1 MPAAPLSMQ
10 ESILRLQ
17 NYWAEIGCVISQP
30 FNTEVGA
37 GTMNPATILSV
48 LGPEPWKSAYVEPS
62 VRPDDSRYGENP
74 NRLQTHTQFQVI
86 LKPEPGNPQ
95 ELYLRS
101 LSALGIDVNAHDVRF
116 VEDNWAQPAI
126 GAWGL
131 GWEVWLDGLEIT
143 QFTYF
148 QQVGGINLDPVP
160 VEITYGLERILM
172 AIQGVTHFK
181 DILFAPGV
189 TYGEVFGQSEYE
201 MSRYYLDDADVEATR
216 VLLETYS
223 KEASRL
229 VELRLAVPAHVFVL
243 KSSHAFNVLDARGAM
258 STAERAKW
266 FATMRAQSREV
277 AQLWTELRASAD
289 HPRGTYTPLP
299 LASAP
304 GPVNDVAEGSLVFEI
319 LVEELPPHVVETVAD
334 EVEQALAELLASTA
348 LSHGP
353 VHVTAT
359 PRRIV
364 IRVEDVAEREDD
376 RVDVKRG
383 PKVASAFAADG
394 EPAPALLGFLR
405 AQSADVADLN
415 RVDFNGTEHVALN
428 VAKPGRLATA
438 VLTELLCKLV
448 AGLRS
453 DKNMRWND
461 PVLTYSRP
469 IRSMLAL
476 LGNTVLPVT
485 AGALLA
491 GRLTRGNR
499 KQFQSASTTV
509 AHADDYA
516 ALMRSEGILI
526 DRSER
531 RAAVIELAA
540 GLAGQAGGVIE
551 TDTEAEL
558 LEEITD
564 LVESPVGILGR
575 FDEKYLD
582 LPDDVLTT
590 VMRKHQRYLPVRT
603 ATGELLPF
611 FVTTADG
618 PCDDEIVSRGN
629 ESVVRARFED
639 ASFFWRADLDI
650 EPRELRRRL
659 TALTYHE
666 RLGSMSDR
674 SDRIATLAQAFAARA
689 ELSSTDLENLALA
702 GSLAKFDLASN
713 LVVEFTSLAGIMARE
728 YALKSG
734 QSEEVAAALYEM
746 ELPRHHADQLPAST
760 IGKLLALADRF
771 DLLVGMLAVGAKLTG
786 TSDPYGLRRAAL
798 GIVRILRAAPEL
810 AALTLSFGLETAA
823 LHLRSTGCDVDASVL
838 TVAQELLDARFAQ
851 RLRDEQVPAALIS
864 AVTPAATESPLRAD
878 HLRTEIE
885 SSITQHGQ
893 LFFDLVEAL
902 QRIIRIL
909 PADAPHTYDASI
921 LTTEAEVGL
930 VDAVTEVARLGD
942 TSLVEWTSRSPRL
955 VAALQKFFDDVLVM
969 ADQADLRAARL
980 GLLAAALETA
990 PSGIDWQAVH
1000 LLRTD
1005 TE

>member
-1 MPAAPLSMQ
+1 MAADPLSMQ

-48 LGPEPWKSAYVEPS
+48 LGPEPWRSAYVEPS

-172 AIQGVTHFK
+172 AIQGVNHFK
-181 DILFAPGV
+181 DILFAPGI

-201 MSRYYLDDADVEATR
+201 MSRYYLDEADVDATR

-229 VELRLAVPAHVFVL
+229 TELRLAVPAHVFVL

-258 STAERAKW
+258 STTERAKW
-266 FATMRAQSREV
+266 FATMRAQSRSV
-277 AQLWTELRASAD
+277 AELWTELRASAD
-289 HPRGTYTPLP
+289 HPRGTHTPLP

-304 GPVNDVAEGSLVFEI
+304 DPVDDVAEGLLIFEI
-319 LVEELPPHVVETVAD
+319 LVEELPPHVVEAVAGD
-334 EVEQALAELLASTA
+334 VEQTLSELLANTA
-348 LSHGP
+348 LSYGR

-364 IRVEDVAEREDD
+364 IRIEDIAQRESD

-394 EPAPALLGFLR
+394 EPTPALLGFLR
-405 AQSADVADLN
+405 AQSADVADLS
-415 RVDFNGTEHVALN
+415 RVDFNGTEHVALD
-428 VAKPGRLATA
+428 VPKPGRLATA
-438 VLTELLCKLV
+438 VLTELLSKLA

-453 DKNMRWND
+453 NKNMRWND

-469 IRSMLAL
+469 IRAMLAL

-491 GRLTRGNR
+491 GRVTRGNR
-499 KQFQSASTTV
+499 KQSHSASTTV
-509 AHADDYA
+509 PHAEEYA
-516 ALMRSEGILI
+516 PLMQSEGILI

-531 RAAVIELAA
+531 RVAVVALAED
-540 GLAGQAGGVIE
+540 LARQAGGVVD
-551 TDTEAEL
+551 TDAEAEL
-558 LEEITD
+558 LDEITD

-575 FDEKYLD
+575 FDPKYLD

-603 ATGELLPF
+603 TTGELLPF
-611 FVTTADG
+611 FITMADG
-618 PCDDEIVSRGN
+618 QCDHQIVGRGN
-629 ESVVRARFED
+629 ETVVRARFED
-639 ASFFWRADLDI
+639 AAFFWRADREI

-659 TALTYHE
+659 TALTFHE
-666 RLGSMSDR
+666 RLGSVSDR
-674 SDRIATLAQAFAARA
+674 ADRIATLAKAFATRA
-689 ELSSTDLENLALA
+689 DLSSTELENLAQA
-702 GSLAKFDLASN
+702 SSLAKFDLASH

-728 YALKSG
+728 YSLKAG
-734 QSEEVAAALYEM
+734 ESEEVAQALYEM
-746 ELPRHHADQLPAST
+746 ELPRHHADHLPVST
-760 IGKLLALADRF
+760 IGKILALADRF

-798 GIVRILRAAPEL
+798 GIVRILRTAPEL
-810 AALTLSFGLETAA
+810 AAFTLPFGLETAA
-823 LHLRSTGCDVDASVL
+823 EHLRTSGCTVDAGVL
-838 TVAQELLDARFAQ
+838 TVASELLDARFAQ

-864 AVTPAATESPLRAD
+864 AVAPAATASPLRAD
-878 HLRTEIE
+878 RLRADIE
-885 SSITQHGQ
+885 DSMARHGQ

-902 QRIIRIL
+902 QRVIRIL
-909 PADAPHTYDASI
+909 PPDAPRSYDVSI

-930 VDAVTEVARLGD
+930 VNAVAEVAQLPD
-942 TSLVEWTSRSPRL
+942 VPLVDWTSHAPGL

-969 ADQADLRAARL
+969 ADQPDLREARL
-980 GLLAAALETA
+980 GLLAAVLEAA

-1005 TE
+1005 AE

>member
-1 MPAAPLSMQ
+1 MQ

-17 NYWAEIGCVISQP
+17 NYWADIGCVISQP

-101 LSALGIDVNAHDVRF
+101 LSALGIDVDAHDVRF

-172 AIQGVTHFK
+172 AIQGVSHFK

-277 AQLWTELRASAD
+277 AQLWTELRAGAD
-289 HPRGTYTPLP
+289 HPRGTFTPLP

-304 GPVNDVAEGSLVFEI
+304 GPVDDVAEGLLVFEI
-319 LVEELPPHVVETVAD
+319 LVEELPPHIVEAVAG
-334 EVEQALAELLASTA
+334 EVEQTLAELLAGTA
-348 LSHGP
+348 LPHGR
-353 VHVTAT
+353 VNVTAT

-364 IRVEDVAEREDD
+364 IRIEDVAQRETD

-383 PKVASAFAADG
+383 PKVASAFGADG
-394 EPAPALLGFLR
+394 DPTPALLGFLR
-405 AQSADVADLN
+405 SQSADAADLS
-415 RVDFNGTEHVALN
+415 RVDFNGTEHVALD
-428 VAKPGRLATA
+428 VPKPGRLATA
-438 VLTELLCKLV
+438 VLTELLSKLV

-499 KQFQSASTTV
+499 KQSQSATTTV
-509 AHADDYA
+509 ARAEDYA
-516 ALMRSEGILI
+516 TLVQAEGILI
-526 DRSER
+526 DRAER
-531 RAAVIELAA
+531 RRAVVALAE
-540 GLAGQAGGVIE
+540 GLARQAGGMVDADAE
-551 TDTEAEL
+551 TEL
-558 LEEITD
+558 LDEITD

-575 FDEKYLD
+575 FDPKYLD
-582 LPDDVLTT
+582 LPDAVLTT
-590 VMRKHQRYLPVRT
+590 VMRKHQRYLPVRG
-603 ATGELLPF
+603 ATGELLPS
-611 FVTTADG
+611 FVTMADG
-618 PCDDEIVSRGN
+618 PCDPEIVSRGN

-639 ASFFWRADLDI
+639 AAFFWRADLEID
-650 EPRELRRRL
+650 PRELRRRL
-659 TALTYHE
+659 SALTFHE
-666 RLGSMSDR
+666 VLGSMSDR
-674 SDRIATLAQAFAARA
+674 SDRIADLTRAFADRVG
-689 ELSSTDLENLALA
+689 LSSTDLENLEQAS
-702 GSLAKFDLASN
+702 SLAKFDLASN
-713 LVVEFTSLAGIMARE
+713 LVVEFTSLAGLMARE
-728 YALKSG
+728 YAVQAG
-734 QSEEVAAALYEM
+734 QSAEVAQALFEM

-760 IGKLLALADRF
+760 IGKILALADRF

-810 AALTLSFGLETAA
+810 AAFTLPFGLETAA
-823 LHLRSTGCDVDASVL
+823 DQLRSGGSTVDAAVL
-838 TVAQELLDARFAQ
+838 TVASELLDARFAQ

-864 AVTPAATESPLRAD
+864 AVAPAASESPLRAD
-878 HLRTEIE
+878 QLRADIE
-885 SSITQHGQ
+885 DSITRHGQ
-893 LFFDLVEAL
+893 VFFDLVEAL
-902 QRIIRIL
+902 QRVIRIL
-909 PADAPHTYDASI
+909 PPDAPRSYDASI
-921 LTTEAEVGL
+921 LTTEAEAGL
-930 VDAVTEVARLGD
+930 VNAVTDVGKLPD
-942 TSLVEWTSRSPRL
+942 MPLVDWTSHSAGL

-969 ADQADLRAARL
+969 SDQSDLRQARL
-980 GLLAAALETA
+980 GLLAAVLDVA

-1005 TE
+1005 AE

>member
-1 MPAAPLSMQ
+1 MPADPLSMQ

-48 LGPEPWKSAYVEPS
+48 LGPEPWRSAYVEPS

-101 LSALGIDVNAHDVRF
+101 LSVLGIDVNAHDVRF

-172 AIQGVTHFK
+172 AIQGVNHFK
-181 DILFAPGV
+181 DILFAPGI

-201 MSRYYLDDADVEATR
+201 MSRYYLDEADVDATR

-223 KEASRL
+223 NEASRL
-229 VELRLAVPAHVFVL
+229 TELRLPVPAHVFVL

-258 STAERAKW
+258 STTERAKW
-266 FATMRAQSREV
+266 FATMRAQSRAV
-277 AQLWTELRASAD
+277 AELWTELRASAG
-289 HPRGTYTPLP
+289 HPRGTHTPLP

-304 GPVNDVAEGSLVFEI
+304 DPVDDVAEGLLVFEI
-319 LVEELPPHVVETVAD
+319 LVEELPPHVVETVAA
-334 EVEQALAELLASTA
+334 EVEQTLTELLANTA
-348 LSHGP
+348 LSHGR

-359 PRRIV
+359 PRRVVVRI
-364 IRVEDVAEREDD
+364 EDIAQRESD

-394 EPAPALLGFLR
+394 APTPALLGFLR
-405 AQSADVADLN
+405 TQSADVADLS
-415 RVDFNGTEHVALN
+415 RIDFNGTEHVALD
-428 VAKPGRLATA
+428 VPQPGRPATA
-438 VLTELLCKLV
+438 VLTELLSKLV

-469 IRSMLAL
+469 IRAMLAL

-491 GRLTRGNR
+491 GRVTRGNR
-499 KQFQSASTTV
+499 KQSHSASTTLT
-509 AHADDYA
+509 HAEEYA
-516 ALMRSEGILI
+516 PLMQSEGILI
-526 DRSER
+526 DRLDR
-531 RAAVIELAA
+531 RIAVVALAED
-540 GLAGQAGGVIE
+540 LARQAGGVVD
-551 TDTEAEL
+551 TDAEAEL
-558 LEEITD
+558 LDEITD

-575 FDEKYLD
+575 FDPKYLD

-603 ATGELLPF
+603 TTGELLPF
-611 FVTTADG
+611 FITMADG
-618 PCDDEIVSRGN
+618 QCDHEIVGRGN
-629 ESVVRARFED
+629 ETVVRARFED
-639 ASFFWRADLDI
+639 AAFFWRADREI

-659 TALTYHE
+659 TALTFHE
-666 RLGSMSDR
+666 RLGSVSDR
-674 SDRIATLAQAFAARA
+674 ADRIATLAKAFATRA
-689 ELSSTDLENLALA
+689 ELSSTEMENLAQA
-702 GSLAKFDLASN
+702 SSLTKFDLASH

-728 YALKSG
+728 YAMKAG
-734 QSEEVAAALYEM
+734 ESEEVAQALYEM
-746 ELPRHHADQLPAST
+746 ELPRHHADHLPVST
-760 IGKLLALADRF
+760 IGKILALADRF

-798 GIVRILRAAPEL
+798 GIVRILRTAPEL
-810 AALTLSFGLETAA
+810 AALTLPFGLETAA
-823 LHLRSTGCDVDASVL
+823 EHLRTSGCTVDIGVL
-838 TVAQELLDARFAQ
+838 TVASELLDARFAQ

-864 AVTPAATESPLRAD
+864 AVAPTATASPLRAD
-878 HLRTEIE
+878 RLRADIAE
-885 SSITQHGQ
+885 SMTRHGQ

-902 QRIIRIL
+902 QRVIRIL
-909 PADAPHTYDASI
+909 PPDAVRSYDVSI

-930 VDAVTEVARLGD
+930 VNALAEVAQLPD
-942 TSLVEWTSRSPRL
+942 VPLVDWTSRTPGL

-969 ADQADLRAARL
+969 ADQPDLREARL
-980 GLLAAALETA
+980 GLLAAVLAAA

-1005 TE
+1005 AE